1 MSNVPKRPAGGQ
13 GSNTRDDSGAARGGA
28 QEKRGAQRYAEA
40 PKPASAERLAALMRG
55 TAQGGARGG
64 QKREEKPA
72 AQPQR
77 QGGERAGAEREE
89 RPEVRSSE
97 VKREAGS
104 EAKHVRRAEA
114 KPEAASEAKAET
126 KPVQRAEAHPGQP
139 AHARE
144 PQPAPPAQRVP
155 QQTRREPSREQRAGS
170 RTEQSQ
176 HAHGSH
182 AGRPAAQ
189 QPNRSGEQAGAPR
202 TERQAPREARHG
214 QQQDKSSRAAKPAEA
229 REPREAQQ
237 AKAGKPTPTAR
248 GERNEYSEQKDR
260 AERPA
265 RRIVEPNPVPPVTFP
280 EALPVSGRREEIARA
295 IADNQVVIV
304 SGETGSGKTT
314 QLPKIA
320 LALGRGLGAG
330 GTGLIGHTQPRR
342 IAASAT
348 ARRIADELGTPF
360 GEVVGYKVRF
370 TDNLSPGASVKL
382 MTDGILLA
390 ETQTDPLL
398 KAYDTII
405 IDEAHER
412 SLNIDFLLGYLKEI
426 LPRRP
431 DLKLIV
437 TSATI
442 DADRFARHFGSEHK
456 PAPVIEVSG
465 RLYPVEVRYRP
476 VAEDSPAVKAAQGT
490 TGREKGEKGRSARD
504 RDLMDAIVDAVDELC
519 REGSGDVLV
528 FLPGEREIRDAAESL
543 RKHHPPHTEIL
554 PLFARLSAQEQER
567 VFKASNA
574 RRIVLATNVAETSLT
589 VPGIRYVVDTGLAR
603 VKRYSYR
610 NKVEQLQIESISQAA
625 ANQRAGR
632 CGRVADGI
640 CIRLYEEQDFLSR
653 PKFSDPEILRSSLAA
668 VILRMKSLH
677 LTAIETFPFIEPPP
691 GRAIADGYQLLGELG
706 AMDDDN
712 ALTPLGRELARLPLD
727 PRVGRM
733 ILGARDEQALREVLI
748 IASALSVQDPRDRPV
763 EAQEQADQAHR
774 RFADE
779 RSEFLQWLKIWAWFE
794 EAVAHKKSNRQLV
807 DACRANFLSH
817 LRLREWRDVHSQL
830 LTVVREH
837 GWRINESD
845 ATYEQIH
852 HALLTGLLGNIGLK
866 ADDDPH
872 YLGARGIKFHL
883 WPGSALVKKAGRW
896 VVAAELVETTR
907 LYARCIAKIEPEW
920 LEKVGA
926 HLLKKSLSEPHWEK
940 RAAQVSAFERGV
952 LYGLPVY
959 QRRRVA
965 FGRQDPAR
973 ARELFIRGALV
984 EGEFDTKL
992 AFFAHNR
999 KLLADIEQL
1008 EHKSRRQDVL
1018 VDDELIFGFYDQ
1030 AIPEGMYS
1038 GAAFERWYRDEVK
1051 KSGQPED
1058 KLRLLYLS
1066 RDDLMRHE
1074 AAGVTTD
1081 LFPKR
1086 MTMSGV
1092 AMALTYHFEP
1102 GSPRD
1107 GVTLAVPLFA
1117 LNQVDARRCEW
1128 LVPGMLKEKAQLL
1141 LKSLPQKLRRHCVPL
1156 PEYAAG
1162 FAERAGGERFGAGG
1176 LLEAL
1181 IADVREQ
1188 KQIALKSADFK
1199 LETLPAHLFM
1209 NVKVVDEHGRQ
1220 LAMGRNLAQLR
1231 AELGAQAQQQ
1241 FQKLAASATAQITQ
1255 TGGARQETE
1264 PQTGANTPKKGAAP
1278 HTAALSDAAPATALY
1293 ENLTTWNFG
1302 KLPELLEIR
1311 RGGQTLFGYPAL
1323 VDRGTHCDVEVFDS
1337 PEEAARIHRAGLRR
1351 LFALQLREP
1360 IRYLEKNLPG
1370 LREMAMHFMARATQE
1385 ELRDQ
1390 LIELTLDRACL
1401 QDPLPD
1407 DDATFHVRRDEGRGR
1422 LSLLAQEIARLAG
1435 QILAEYATVTK
1446 KLVQAKSFGTAA
1458 TDMQSQLDAL
1468 IGKRFIVDTPYAQ
1481 LVHFPRYLKGIALR
1495 IDKLRADAPRDTRQF
1510 AEFLPLLQQYQR
1522 AQSQRGGV
1530 FDPRLAEFRWL
1541 LEELRI
1547 SLFAQ
1552 ELRTPMPVSV
1562 KRLYKVWESMQ
1573 R

>member
-1 MSNVPKRPAGGQ
+1 MSNVPKSPATANENVAPAADQ
-13 GSNTRDDSGAARGGA
+13 VKSGDAAR
-28 QEKRGAQRYAEA
+28 R
-40 PKPASAERLAALMRG
+40 
-55 TAQGGARGG
+55 TAQDANRNTP
-64 QKREEKPA
+64 PA
-72 AQPQR
+72 AR
-77 QGGERAGAEREE
+77 ESLRAADDAR
-89 RPEVRSSE
+89 VS
-97 VKREAGS
+97 
-104 EAKHVRRAEA
+104 
-114 KPEAASEAKAET
+114 
-126 KPVQRAEAHPGQP
+126 VQKNNP
-139 AHARE
+139 
-144 PQPAPPAQRVP
+144 
-155 QQTRREPSREQRAGS
+155 
-170 RTEQSQ
+170 
-176 HAHGSH
+176 
-182 AGRPAAQ
+182 
-189 QPNRSGEQAGAPR
+189 
-202 TERQAPREARHG
+202 PREARREAGAQAPNTAHEGRKQPPRGNGGRAQNG
-214 QQQDKSSRAAKPAEA
+214 QPR
-229 REPREAQQ
+229 REPRPPRVQ
-237 AKAGKPTPTAR
+237 R
-248 GERNEYSEQKDR
+248 V
-260 AERPA
+260 
-265 RRIVEPNPVPPVTFP
+265 VEPNPIPPITFP

-295 IADNQVVIV
+295 IAQNQVVIV
-304 SGETGSGKTT
+304 CGETGSGKTT
-314 QLPKIA
+314 QLPKIC
-320 LALGRGLGAG
+320 LELGRGLGAG

-348 ARRIADELGTPF
+348 GRRIAEELGTPF

-398 KAYDTII
+398 KAYDTLI

-426 LPRRP
+426 LVKRP

-442 DADRFARHFGSEHK
+442 DADRFARHFGSEEK

-476 VAEDSPAVKAAQGT
+476 VAEDSPAVKAAEGSSSSS
-490 TGREKGEKGRSARD
+490 RELRDRPKTQREAD
-504 RDLMDAIVDAVDELC
+504 RDLMEAIVDAVDELC
-519 REGSGDVLV
+519 REGPGDVLV
-528 FLPGEREIRDAAESL
+528 FLPGEREIRDAAEAL

-554 PLFARLSAQEQER
+554 PLFARLSAAEQER
-567 VFKASNA
+567 VFRTSNA

-610 NKVEQLQIESISQAA
+610 NKVEQLQVESISQAA

-632 CGRVADGI
+632 CGRVADGV
-640 CIRLYEEQDFLSR
+640 CIRLYEESDYQGRVRFT
-653 PKFSDPEILRSSLAA
+653 DPEILRSSLAS

-691 GRAIADGYQLLGELG
+691 GRAIADGYQLLNELG
-706 AMDDDN
+706 AVDDDN
-712 ALTPLGRELARLPLD
+712 QLTPLGRELARLPLD

-733 ILGARDEQALREVLI
+733 ILAARDQQALKEVLI
-748 IASALSVQDPRDRPV
+748 IASALSVQDPRDRPI

-779 RSEFLQWLKIWAWFE
+779 RSEFLQWLKIWNWFE
-794 EAVAHKKSNRQLV
+794 EAIAHKKSNKQLQ
-807 DACRANFLSH
+807 DECRKNFLSQ

-837 GWRINESD
+837 GWRLNEAE
-845 ATYEQIH
+845 ATFEQIH
-852 HALLTGLLGNIGLK
+852 LALLTGLLGNIGLK
-866 ADDDPH
+866 ADDEP
-872 YLGARGIKFHL
+872 YFLGARSIKFYL
-883 WPGSALVKKAGRW
+883 WPGSALVKKAGKW
-896 VVAAELVETTR
+896 VMAAELVETSR

-920 LEKVGA
+920 IEKIGE

-940 RAAQVSAFERGV
+940 RAAQVSAFERAM
-952 LYGLPVY
+952 LYGLPIY
-959 QRRRVA
+959 HRRRVS
-965 FGRQDPAR
+965 FGKQDPAR

-1030 AIPEGMYS
+1030 ALPQGIYT
-1038 GAAFERWYRDEVK
+1038 GASFERWYRDEVK

-1086 MTMSGV
+1086 MTMAGV
-1092 AMALTYHFEP
+1092 EMALTYHFEP

-1107 GVTLAVPLFA
+1107 GVTLAVPLYA

-1128 LVPGMLKEKAQLL
+1128 LVPGMLKEKTQLL

-1156 PEYAAG
+1156 PEFAAG
-1162 FAERAGGERFGAGG
+1162 FVERHSGPRFGAGA
-1176 LLEAL
+1176 LLESL
-1181 IADVREQ
+1181 IADIREQ
-1188 KQIALKSADFK
+1188 TQVAMKQSDFK
-1199 LETLPAHLFM
+1199 LETLTPHLFM
-1209 NVKVVDEHGRQ
+1209 NFKVVDEHGRQ
-1220 LAMGRNLAQLR
+1220 LAMGRNMSQLR
-1231 AELGAQAQQQ
+1231 AELGGQAQQH
-1241 FQKLAASATAQITQ
+1241 FQKIASGAAGVALADAGGGSGVGAGAQTSGTAGAAS
-1255 TGGARQETE
+1255 GAVSRGKGTPASG
-1264 PQTGANTPKKGAAP
+1264 PQTASQEGAAG
-1278 HTAALSDAAPATALY
+1278 TALY
-1293 ENLTTWNFG
+1293 EKLTTWNFG

-1337 PEEAARIHRAGLRR
+1337 PDEAARIHRAGLRR
-1351 LFALQLREP
+1351 LFALQLKEP
-1360 IRYLEKNLPG
+1360 IKYLEKNLPG
-1370 LREMAMHFMARATQE
+1370 LREMAMQFMPRGTQE

-1390 LIELTLDRACL
+1390 LIDTALDRACL
-1401 QDPLPD
+1401 QDPLPAD
-1407 DDATFHVRRDEGRGR
+1407 DVSFHTRRDEGRSR
-1422 LSLLAQEIARLAG
+1422 LTLLAQEIARLVG
-1435 QILAEYATVTK
+1435 QILSEYATVTK
-1446 KLVQAKSFGTAA
+1446 KLVQAKSFTAA
-1458 TDMQSQLDAL
+1458 HADMQNQLDGL
-1468 IGKRFIVDTPYAQ
+1468 IGKRFVVDTPYSQ
-1481 LVHFPRYLKGIALR
+1481 LAHFPRYLKGIALR
-1495 IDKLRADAPRDTRQF
+1495 IDKLKADSARDARQF
-1510 AEFLPLLQQYQR
+1510 AEFHPLLQSYQR
-1522 AQSQRGGV
+1522 ALAQRGGV
-1530 FDPRLAEFRWL
+1530 LDPRLSEFRWL